1 MPTRYSNAK
10 VWLGAGLG
18 FSHCLTV
25 DGNQIASN
33 ELDCDDVIDCAGAV
47 IIPAFA
53 DGHAHPVLAGREH
66 SGPAITNARSIRD
79 IQQAVAA
86 WIEANPGD
94 DWVIGGAYDRSIL
107 PDGKFLASWLDEVA
121 PSRPV
126 VLHGDDHHTI
136 WVNTEA
142 MRRAGVSEIAPQVS
156 EGVVDV
162 DADGKPTGVFRETDA
177 KDLIFNHQPKPTLEQ
192 ELAALEWSHA
202 EMLRLGITAVQDAWV
217 DDDLARVYL
226 QAAGHSRLKVYTNL
240 GFWWQPNN
248 WQTRLT
254 ESLDARAEA
263 ERIGNPLL
271 HARTVKFF
279 LDGVFGSATASV
291 SQAYESTGEF
301 GNPVWT
307 RENLLEATL
316 AASRAGFQ
324 LHLHAIGD
332 AAGTLALDAVEYC
345 TVQLGA
351 LPFPAVMAHLEL
363 VHNQDVERFAKL
375 NVVANFQPLWGR
387 PDGML
392 NSCRPHLGSRVEE
405 LYRIRDVVDAGARI
419 SFGSDWPVSDPNP
432 LLGAFTAVKR
442 QVPGQDGQH
451 NVKQAISLEQ
461 ALDAYSAASSEQIG
475 ITNRGSLLPGNA
487 ADFVVLDAD
496 PFEDATLLPSIQ
508 VLKTISGGQTMFTR
522 H

>member
-1 MPTRYSNAK
+1 
-10 VWLGAGLG
+10 
-18 FSHCLTV
+18 
-25 DGNQIASN
+25 
-33 ELDCDDVIDCAGAV
+33 
-47 IIPAFA
+47 
-53 DGHAHPVLAGREH
+53 
-66 SGPAITNARSIRD
+66 
-79 IQQAVAA
+79 
-86 WIEANPGD
+86 
-94 DWVIGGAYDRSIL
+94 
-107 PDGKFLASWLDEVA
+107 
-121 PSRPV
+121 
-126 VLHGDDHHTI
+126 
-136 WVNTEA
+136 
-142 MRRAGVSEIAPQVS
+142 VSD
-156 EGVVDV
+156 GVVDV

-177 KDLIFNHQPKPTLEQ
+177 KDLIFNHQPKPTLAQ
-192 ELAALEWSHA
+192 EFAALEWSHY

-226 QAAGHSRLKVYTNL
+226 QAAEQSKLKVYTNL
-240 GFWWQPNN
+240 GFWWQPSN

-254 ESLDARAEA
+254 ESVDARAEA
-263 ERIGNPLL
+263 ARIGNPLL

-291 SQAYESTGEF
+291 SQPYESTGGF

-307 RENLLEATL
+307 RDNLLEATL
-316 AASRAGFQ
+316 AASSAGFQ

-332 AAGTLALDAVEYC
+332 AASTLALDAVEHC
-345 TVQLGA
+345 TKQLGS
-351 LPFPAVMAHLEL
+351 LRLPAVMAHLEL
-363 VHNQDVERFAKL
+363 VHDQDVDRFAKL
-375 NVVANFQPLWGR
+375 DVVANFQPLWGR

-405 LYRIRDVVDAGARI
+405 LYRIRDVVDAGAKI

-442 QVPGQDGQH
+442 QVPGEDGQH

-508 VLKTISGGQTMFTR
+508 VLKTISGGQTLFTR

>member
-1 MPTRYSNAK
+1 VPTRYSNAK
-10 VWLGAGLG
+10 VWLGEGLG
-18 FSHCLTV
+18 FTHCLTV

-33 ELDCDDVIDCAGAV
+33 DLDCDEVIDCAGAV
-47 IIPAFA
+47 IIPAFT

-66 SGPAITNARSIRD
+66 SGPAITSAKSILE
-79 IQQAVAA
+79 IQQALASWMA
-86 WIEANPGD
+86 ANPGD

-107 PDGKFLASWLDEVA
+107 PDGKFLATWLDEVA
-121 PSRPV
+121 PDRPV

-142 MRRAGVSEIAPQVS
+142 MRRAGVSERAPEVS

-162 DADGKPTGVFRETDA
+162 DADGRPTGVFRETDA
-177 KDLIFNHQPKPTLEQ
+177 KDLIFNHQPKPSLAQ
-192 ELAALEWSHA
+192 EFAALEWSHD

-217 DDDLARVYL
+217 DDDLAQVYL
-226 QAAGHSRLKVYTNL
+226 QAAAQGKLKVYTNL

-248 WQTRLT
+248 WQTRLN
-254 ESLDARAEA
+254 ESVDAHAEA

-316 AASRAGFQ
+316 AASREGFQ

-332 AAGTLALDAVEYC
+332 AASTLALDAVEHC
-345 TVQLGA
+345 TKELGA
-351 LPFPAVMAHLEL
+351 LPLPAVMAHLEL
-363 VHNQDVERFAKL
+363 VHDQDVNRFAKL
-375 NVVANFQPLWGR
+375 AVVANFQPLWGR

-392 NSCRPHLGSRVEE
+392 NSCRPHLGERVEE
-405 LYRIRDVVDAGARI
+405 LYRIRDVVDAGATI

-442 QVPGQDGQH
+442 QVPGEVGQH
-451 NVKQAISLEQ
+451 NAKQAITLEQ
-461 ALDAYSAASSEQIG
+461 ALDAYTAASSAQIG
-475 ITNRGSLLPGNA
+475 IANRGSLLPGNA
-487 ADFVVLDAD
+487 CLLYTSDAADEPCA
-496 PFEDATLLPSIQ
+496 
-508 VLKTISGGQTMFTR
+508 G
-522 H
+522 

>member
-25 DGNQIASN
+25 EGDQIASN
-33 ELDCDDVIDCAGAV
+33 EVHCDEVVDCAGAV
-47 IIPAFA
+47 IVPAFT

-66 SGPAITNARSIRD
+66 AGPAITAARSIRE
-79 IQQAVAA
+79 IQQAIALWMA
-86 WIEANPGD
+86 ANPGD

-107 PDGKFLASWLDEVA
+107 PDGKFLATWLDEVA
-121 PSRPV
+121 PDRPII
-126 VLHGDDHHTI
+126 LHGDDHHTI

-142 MRRAGVSEIAPQVS
+142 MRRAGVSERAPEVS

-162 DADGKPTGVFRETDA
+162 DEAGKPTGVFRETDA
-177 KDLIFNHQPKPTLEQ
+177 KDLIFDHQPKPSIAQ
-192 ELAALEWSHA
+192 EFAALEWSHG

-217 DDDLARVYL
+217 DQDLAKVYL
-226 QAAGHSRLKVYTNL
+226 QAAAQAKLKVYTNL
-240 GFWWQPNN
+240 GFWWQPSN

-263 ERIGNPLL
+263 ARIGNPLL

-307 RENLLEATL
+307 RENLLDATL
-316 AASRAGFQ
+316 AASSAGFQ

-332 AAGTLALDAVEYC
+332 AASTLALDAVEYC
-345 TVQLGA
+345 TRQLGS
-351 LPFPAVMAHLEL
+351 LPMPAVMAHLEL
-363 VHNQDVERFAKL
+363 VHDQDVHRFAKL
-375 NVVANFQPLWGR
+375 DVVANFQPLWGR

-392 NSCRPHLGSRVEE
+392 NSCRPHLGSRVDE

-419 SFGSDWPVSDPNP
+419 SFGSDWPISDPNP

-442 QVPGQDGQH
+442 QVPGETGRH
-451 NVKQAISLEQ
+451 NAKQAITLEQ
-461 ALDAYSAASSEQIG
+461 ALDAYSAASAAHIG
-475 ITNRGSLLPGNA
+475 LTNRGSLLPGNA
-487 ADFVVLDAD
+487 ADFVVLSGD
-496 PFEDATLLPSIQ
+496 PFEGPELLPNIH
-508 VLKTISGGQTMFTR
+508 VLKTISGGQTLFT
-522 H
+522 HH